1 MADWQERVQSM
12 IIGFV
17 FAYMVMKL
25 FSVIANFRAGNLR
38 VERASDEDEALL
50 VPAGE
55 EPVVGTVGTDEEA
68 EADGGDEQGE
78 ESSSSSSSDE
88 EGDDIVAKAVSRELE
103 GTSGVESKGE
113 EVEVKEEEGVE
124 KKDVGASDEPSVK
137 AVSKEAGGDF
147 EEESE
152 DENEIDDWEGVEST
166 ELEKLFGAASTYA
179 DTMVTLP
186 GVNSSSEAMLQLH
199 AFYKIATEGPC
210 SSSQPTAFQ
219 PTARAKWNAW
229 QKLGNMSQEEAMQ
242 KYIAVLTEINPT
254 WHEDYQKSKEPAKE
268 VTQQNQ
274 GDLSPSSDK
283 IDASPVLI
291 ELVTS
296 GEEDL
301 PKYVSSEAFH
311 TIIFLFARN
320 CCFMTRINVQT
331 ILFLAIPSRLDM
343 TFKNLIRSFAI
354 L

>member
-1 MADWQERVQSM
+1 MAER
-12 IIGFV
+12 
-17 FAYMVMKL
+17 
-25 FSVIANFRAGNLR
+25 ANFTCITYRN
-38 VERASDEDEALL
+38 ASIFWHKCSGIVSFKWRECC
-50 VPAGE
+50 
-55 EPVVGTVGTDEEA
+55 
-68 EADGGDEQGE
+68 GG
-78 ESSSSSSSDE
+78 
-88 EGDDIVAKAVSRELE
+88 VH
-103 GTSGVESKGE
+103 
-113 EVEVKEEEGVE
+113 
-124 KKDVGASDEPSVK
+124 
-137 AVSKEAGGDF
+137 F
-147 EEESE
+147 
-152 DENEIDDWEGVEST
+152 
-166 ELEKLFGAASTYA
+166 
-179 DTMVTLP
+179 
-186 GVNSSSEAMLQLH
+186 
-199 AFYKIATEGPC
+199 
-210 SSSQPTAFQ
+210 
-219 PTARAKWNAW
+219 ARNAW

-268 VTQQNQ
+268 ATQQNQ

-301 PKYVSSEAFH
+301 PKYVSSKAFH

-343 TFKNLIRSFAI
+343 TFKNFIRSFAI

>member
-103 GTSGVESKGE
+103 GASGVESKGE

-137 AVSKEAGGDF
+137 AVTT
-147 EEESE
+147 
-152 DENEIDDWEGVEST
+152 DD
-166 ELEKLFGAASTYA
+166 
-179 DTMVTLP
+179 P
-186 GVNSSSEAMLQLH
+186 
-199 AFYKIATEGPC
+199 
-210 SSSQPTAFQ
+210 
-219 PTARAKWNAW
+219 
-229 QKLGNMSQEEAMQ
+229 
-242 KYIAVLTEINPT
+242 
-254 WHEDYQKSKEPAKE
+254 
-268 VTQQNQ
+268 
-274 GDLSPSSDK
+274 
-283 IDASPVLI
+283 
-291 ELVTS
+291 
-296 GEEDL
+296 
-301 PKYVSSEAFH
+301 
-311 TIIFLFARN
+311 
-320 CCFMTRINVQT
+320 
-331 ILFLAIPSRLDM
+331 
-343 TFKNLIRSFAI
+343 
-354 L
+354 